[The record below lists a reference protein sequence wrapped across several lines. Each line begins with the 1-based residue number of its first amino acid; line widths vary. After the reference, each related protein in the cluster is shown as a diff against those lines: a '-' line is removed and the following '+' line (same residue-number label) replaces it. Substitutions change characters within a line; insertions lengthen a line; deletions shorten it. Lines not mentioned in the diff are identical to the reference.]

1 MKRVKKRVT
10 NAKKKSCSK
19 CTIAMKFFFG
29 AIYLPLQCIDKA
41 VDVLVKITTHF
52 YFTIV
57 KLYEKENIS

>member
-1 MKRVKKRVT
+1 MKRVKKKIA
-10 NAKKKSCSK
+10 NAKKKNYSK
-19 CTIAMKFFFG
+19 CTVVMKFLG
-29 AIYLPLQCIDKA
+29 IIYLLLRCIDKA